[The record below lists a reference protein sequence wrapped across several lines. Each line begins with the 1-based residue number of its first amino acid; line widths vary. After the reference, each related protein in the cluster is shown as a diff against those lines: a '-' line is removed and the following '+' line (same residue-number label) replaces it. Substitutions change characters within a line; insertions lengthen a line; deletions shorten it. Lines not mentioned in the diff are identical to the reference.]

1 VNGMMDIIFNIV
13 LVIQSGVVI
22 IKVFMLLF

>member
-1 VNGMMDIIFNIV
+1 MMDIIFNIV